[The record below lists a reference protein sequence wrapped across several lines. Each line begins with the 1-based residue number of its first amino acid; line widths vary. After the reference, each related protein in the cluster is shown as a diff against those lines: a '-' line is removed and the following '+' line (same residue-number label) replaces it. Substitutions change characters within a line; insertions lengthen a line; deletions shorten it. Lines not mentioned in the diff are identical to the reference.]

1 MDSQVQKFLREEKQ
15 TSTDRAHKC
24 VAKTLKNWL
33 LKIRIEKDPDK
44 LLPLSEEQDIA
55 IIK

>member
-24 VAKTLKNWL
+24 VAKKLKNWL

-44 LLPLSEEQDIA
+44 
-55 IIK
+55 